1 MRLFIAINFN
11 SGVKANLSEIID
23 RLKTSSI
30 TGRYTL
36 RENLHLTLVFLG
48 EVESGNVPA
57 VQAAMERVRSGPFQ
71 LSLGGLGCFK
81 RRGGDIYWI
90 GIDSDKQLQE
100 IYRQL
105 WDRLTDSGFVLEN
118 RPFKPHLTIGRQVD
132 IRPDFD
138 PEEFNARTPPMK
150 TDVNKIALM
159 KSEHIQG
166 KLVYTEIYAVE
177 L

>member
-11 SGVKANLSEIID
+11 DGIKDSLIAAIA
-23 RLKTSSI
+23 RLKSGSNS
-30 TGRYTL
+30 GRFTR
-36 RENLHLTLVFLG
+36 RENLHLTLIFLG
-48 EVESGNVPA
+48 EVGEKNIPLIRS
-57 VQAAMERVRSGPFQ
+57 AMGGICSGPFL
-71 LSLGGLGCFK
+71 LSLGGLGRFK
-81 RRGGDIYWI
+81 RRGGDLYWL
-90 GIDSDKQLQE
+90 GIDDNKQLNDV
-100 IYRQL
+100 YLQL